1 MRNRPGTRLSLLADI
16 GNWLSWRDAGWSM
29 ASAFAIFIA
38 VRSGTIA
45 MAYLGAALSLW
56 AWTSS
61 RKAYRRIA
69 DIPVAKLGSAPQGSV
84 GVAGY
89 SEALPDY
96 PVRSP
101 LTGLPCLWYEFKVE
115 QDEGNGRQV
124 ISEGCSELPFALID
138 GDAHAWVLPE
148 GAQVISKH
156 RQRWRRGDET
166 CTETVL
172 LLNEPLFILG
182 ELVHDWVEKNDHSL
196 DRQAGALL
204 QEWKDD
210 QASLKQRFDAD
221 ANGII
226 DMHEWE
232 HARRQAQRDVLAGR
246 QSATGPARQCL
257 RKPQTGGAFIISNY
271 SAKQLSVRF
280 RRWSWLHLGV
290 FAAALLVAVR

>member
-1 MRNRPGTRLSLLADI
+1 MRNRPGDSLSLLADI
-16 GNWLSWRDAGWSM
+16 GNWLSWRDAGWSV

-45 MAYLGAALSLW
+45 MAYVGAAISLW
-56 AWTSS
+56 AWTAS
-61 RKAYRRIA
+61 RKSYRRIA
-69 DIPVAKLGSAPQGSV
+69 DIPVAKLTSAPQGTV

-89 SEALPDY
+89 GEALPEY

-101 LTGLPCLWYEFKVE
+101 ITGLPCLWYEFKVE
-115 QDEGNGRQV
+115 QDDGNSRKV

-138 GDAHAWVLPE
+138 AGAHAWVLPE
-148 GAQVISKH
+148 GAQVISRH
-156 RQRWRRGDET
+156 HQRWKRSDEI

-172 LLNEPLFILG
+172 LANEPLFILG
-182 ELVHDWVEKNDHSL
+182 EFVHDWVEKNDHSL
-196 DRQAGALL
+196 DKQAGALL
-204 QEWKDD
+204 QEWKGD
-210 QASLKQRFDAD
+210 QASLKQRFDDD

-232 HARRQAQRDVLAGR
+232 KARQQAQRDVLSG
-246 QSATGPARQCL
+246 QSSATISARQCL
-257 RKPQTGGAFIISNY
+257 RRSQAGGTFIISNY

-290 FAAALLVAVR
+290 FAAALLVALR